1 MIKYLLIVYASKHG
15 QAEKIARRIGEVA
28 RTPRMDAKVF
38 DVEELPSDALD
49 HCECVIVVGSVYFG
63 RRSKSLAK
71 FVRTNRERL
80 TGMHAAFVSVSLA
93 ASGAEGKE
101 TAEETTAAFL
111 KQTGWT
117 PSRVEMFGGAL
128 AYSRYGRFTRWIIR
142 RIARSKNLGT
152 DTSRDYEYT
161 DWRAVDA
168 FARHFIAP
176 ASAVRI
182 A

>member
-1 MIKYLLIVYASKHG
+1 
-15 QAEKIARRIGEVA
+15 
-28 RTPRMDAKVF
+28 
-38 DVEELPSDALD
+38 
-49 HCECVIVVGSVYFG
+49 
-63 RRSKSLAK
+63 
-71 FVRTNRERL
+71 
-80 TGMHAAFVSVSLA
+80 
-93 ASGAEGKE
+93 
-101 TAEETTAAFL
+101 
-111 KQTGWT
+111 
-117 PSRVEMFGGAL
+117 MFGGAL

>member
-1 MIKYLLIVYASKHG
+1 MIKYLLVVYASKHG

-49 HCECVIVVGSVYFG
+49 HCECAIVVGSVYFG
-63 RRSKSLAK
+63 RHSKSLVNY
-71 FVRTNRERL
+71 VRTNRERL
-80 TGMHAAFVSVSLA
+80 HEMRAAFVSVSMA
-93 ASGAEGKE
+93 ASQAEGKE
-101 TAEETTAAFL
+101 TAAENAAAFL
-111 KQTGWT
+111 KQTGWK
-117 PSRVEMFGGAL
+117 PSIVEMIGGAL
-128 AYSRYGRFTRWIIR
+128 TYSRYGRFTRWLIR

-161 DWRAVDA
+161 DWRTVDA
-168 FARHFIAP
+168 FARHFITP
-176 ASAVRI
+176 VSAVRI

>member
-1 MIKYLLIVYASKHG
+1 MIKYLLVVYASKHG

-38 DVEELPSDALD
+38 DVKELPTDALD

-63 RRSKSLAK
+63 RHSKALVE
-71 FVRTNRERL
+71 FVRTNRGQL

-93 ASGAEGKE
+93 ASQAEGKE
-101 TAEETTAAFL
+101 TAAENTAAFL
-111 KQTGWT
+111 KQTDWT

-128 AYSRYGRFTRWIIR
+128 AYSRYGLFKRWLIR

-176 ASAVRI
+176 GSAIRI